1 MTRPVLSFAFVAA
14 LSSAALSA
22 HHSIAAVYDASRQV
36 TVNAVVTQFHFV
48 YPHPFVTADVKDAN
62 GATGSWLLEMDNR
75 RELESVGMTADTM
88 KAGDRIIASGSPSL
102 KQPNSLYVR
111 RLDRP
116 ADRFRYE
123 QIGTSPRIGVIP
135 R

>member
-1 MTRPVLSFAFVAA
+1 MTRPILSFAFAVA

-22 HHSIAAVYDASRQV
+22 HHSIAAVYDADRQV
-36 TVNAVVTQFHFV
+36 TVDAVVTQFHFV
-48 YPHPFVTADVKDAN
+48 YPHPFVMADVKDAS
-62 GATGSWLLEMDNR
+62 GATRSWLLEMDNR
-75 RELESVGMTADTM
+75 RELEGVGMTADTV
-88 KAGDRIIASGSPSL
+88 KAGDRIVASGSPSL

-123 QIGTSPRIGVIP
+123 QIGTSPRVGVIP